1 MGTRNQ
7 SKAQISSIHTL
18 PVKIINSLMTVYD
31 NRNNEIQIVVSYK
44 MKQESWCFLDLCI
57 STCFLSFFYLWFIFH
72 IWFSIFFVIF
82 RPVIFLSN
90 YYFYLFR
97 MVVCTLWTFAVLL
110 ALPAVPA
117 YTYEEVCDRIHNL
130 RFWWFG
136 EQSYLQIGRVCI
148 DVQKSLQYP
157 FEYKRHVD

>member
-1 MGTRNQ
+1 MFTRFM
-7 SKAQISSIHTL
+7 H
-18 PVKIINSLMTVYD
+18 
-31 NRNNEIQIVVSYK
+31 
-44 MKQESWCFLDLCI
+44 
-57 STCFLSFFYLWFIFH
+57 FYLFFILLLFVVY
-72 IWFSIFFVIF
+72 FSYLVQYIFVIF

-130 RFWWFG
+130 CF
-136 EQSYLQIGRVCI
+136 
-148 DVQKSLQYP
+148 
-157 FEYKRHVD
+157 

>member
-44 MKQESWCFLDLCI
+44 MKQESWCLLDLCS
-57 STCFLSFFYLWFIFH
+57 STCFLSFFYLLFIFH

-117 YTYEEVCDRIHNL
+117 YTYEEVCDRILYIIFASDDLGNKAIYKL
-130 RFWWFG
+130 G
-136 EQSYLQIGRVCI
+136 ECALTYRNHYSIRLSIR
-148 DVQKSLQYP
+148 DM
-157 FEYKRHVD
+157 